1 MLNKRGT
8 NSKWW
13 RFLSL
18 KDKLPENS
26 EHKCVL
32 IVDDEEPFLLSL
44 SDGLS
49 VYNKD
54 FHVLTALNGRK
65 AVDVLKSTTIDLVVT
80 DLKMPE
86 MNGFELLAFM
96 SKNYSDIPVI
106 VMTAYGTPETEGKLR
121 NMGTSRY
128 LEKPLDINMLAKS
141 ISDALSD
148 GSSGRSD
155 QGISIA
161 SFLQLIEMENTT
173 CTIKINTDVNTGYI
187 YFEDGEVMDAKT
199 GVLRGKAALL
209 DIINWDN
216 AEIDVKFICEI
227 NEKNIDS
234 DLSQILMEGYRIR
247 EARTKAKA
255 IEEARASVKAEKE
268 VRTRIEAEK
277 EAKKGA
283 AEEDAKRKAEEERI
297 KAEEEAERKAEE
309 EKIRAEEE
317 AYRKAE
323 EERIKAEKET
333 MLNGNHLK
341 PLEDISGFIGAV
353 VYTSD
358 GETIISTSANWGM
371 DRMNKIKTF
380 AVELCRET
388 REITGRM
395 GIGTLNSIVIRT
407 DSTIFIHGS
416 IIDGVAGLGVILEAP
431 TGNLGLAQISM
442 KKIVK
447 ELKPEFQ

>member
-283 AEEDAKRKAEEERI
+283 AEEEAKRKAEEERIKAEEEAERKAEKERIKAKEEAERKAEEERI

-309 EKIRAEEE
+309 EKIRAEDEPQ
-317 AYRKAE
+317 R
-323 EERIKAEKET
+323 
-333 MLNGNHLK
+333 N
-341 PLEDISGFIGAV
+341 
-353 VYTSD
+353 
-358 GETIISTSANWGM
+358 AN
-371 DRMNKIKTF
+371 K
-380 AVELCRET
+380 
-388 REITGRM
+388 
-395 GIGTLNSIVIRT
+395 
-407 DSTIFIHGS
+407 
-416 IIDGVAGLGVILEAP
+416 
-431 TGNLGLAQISM
+431 
-442 KKIVK
+442 
-447 ELKPEFQ
+447 